1 MTPTRKKRPQHNAA
15 SSKLPQYVYC
25 FLGFFFFGLFYLIG
39 SYLEIAIPEGFSR
52 EVHSMGTAHEFYEKK
67 NKIPEK

>member
-1 MTPTRKKRPQHNAA
+1 
-15 SSKLPQYVYC
+15 
-25 FLGFFFFGLFYLIG
+25 
-39 SYLEIAIPEGFSR
+39 LEIAIPEGFSR